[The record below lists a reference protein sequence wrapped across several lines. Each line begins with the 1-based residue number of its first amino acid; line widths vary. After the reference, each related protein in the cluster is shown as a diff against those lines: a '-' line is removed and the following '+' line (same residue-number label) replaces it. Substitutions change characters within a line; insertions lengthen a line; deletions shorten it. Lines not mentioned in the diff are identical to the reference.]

1 MAKQKLFGNRNE
13 PACETCALGKR
24 GSDGQSV
31 LCRRVGAVSLHHHC
45 RHYQYDP
52 LRRIPKRDPVLPSYD
67 ATDFWLDNLEDVI
80 EPVAKSPV
88 DNETVLRLREYLIH
102 SNEPDVETILALL
115 DCPAPEATEET
126 VEETAEEIVEEAT
139 EEVIEE
145 AAEEIV
151 EEATEEVV
159 EEAAEKVVQAVV
171 EEPEAATPNVLPEIR
186 FPTNSAVTPEEAAAS
201 LLEPVSAF
209 EDEEPDEPIVSAT
222 VHPSGNVTL
231 TPEEEALAAFR
242 QEIAALESTLHS
254 DAVAPITPRPGVTY
268 IPVQPGVT
276 YAPVPTAETAP
287 AESEPSPYIPT
298 DADRQVFAEID
309 RALSSKTAS
318 IADSSPDIEED
329 LERLDVQ
336 KADAFH
342 AVFHD
347 PALDLS
353 MLTPEELQSE
363 DTASHDPQFDDLARR
378 LDATSTLSLSDEGF
392 DDEFELNEKDIV
404 LLSSA
409 QLKDEAMEELA
420 LGADGKIRVVQPP
433 PEKKKRK

>member
-126 VEETAEEIVEEAT
+126 VEET
-139 EEVIEE
+139 
-145 AAEEIV
+145 AEEIV

>member
-139 EEVIEE
+139 EEVVEE

-151 EEATEEVV
+151 EKATEEVV

-171 EEPEAATPNVLPEIR
+171 EESEAATPNVLPEIR
-186 FPTNSAVTPEEAAAS
+186 FPKNSAVTPEEAAAS

-209 EDEEPDEPIVSAT
+209 EDEEPDEPIVSAA
-222 VHPSGNVTL
+222 VHPSGNVTR

-242 QEIAALESTLHS
+242 QEIAALESALHS
-254 DAVAPITPRPGVTY
+254 DTVAPITPRPGVTY

-276 YAPVPTAETAP
+276 HAPVPTAETAP
-287 AESEPSPYIPT
+287 VESEPSPYIPT

-309 RALSSKTAS
+309 RALSSETAS

-363 DTASHDPQFDDLARR
+363 DTASHDLQFDDLARR

>member
-31 LCRRVGAVSLHHHC
+31 LCRRVGAVPLHHHC

-115 DCPAPEATEET
+115 DCPATETEET
-126 VEETAEEIVEEAT
+126 TDKTVEEPDEITAEETADETTEEPDEIPPEETADETVEEPDENIVEETAETAST
-139 EEVIEE
+139 S
-145 AAEEIV
+145 
-151 EEATEEVV
+151 
-159 EEAAEKVVQAVV
+159 
-171 EEPEAATPNVLPEIR
+171 EIR
-186 FPTNSAVTPEEAAAS
+186 FPKNPVVTPEEVAAS
-201 LLEPVSAF
+201 LLEPIADF
-209 EDEEPDEPIVSAT
+209 EELDESDPEETIASST
-222 VHPSGNVTL
+222 VQPSDKAVL
-231 TPEEEALAAFR
+231 TPEEEALAAFKE
-242 QEIAALESTLHS
+242 EIAVLENTLH
-254 DAVAPITPRPGVTY
+254 ARVPVATATPDPGVTY
-268 IPVQPGVT
+268 IPVPLAEAT
-276 YAPVPTAETAP
+276 PAPTEQAPYEPTE
-287 AESEPSPYIPT
+287 E
-298 DADRQVFAEID
+298 DRQVFAEID
-309 RALSSKTAS
+309 RALSSETAS
-318 IADSSPDIEED
+318 IADSSPDIEGD

-353 MLTPEELQSE
+353 MLSPEELQSE

-378 LDATSTLSLSDEGF
+378 LDATSTLSLSDDGF
-392 DDEFELNEKDIV
+392 HDEFEPNEKDIV
-404 LLSSA
+404 LLSPA